1 MCKVDVH
8 ATSQQYTAYLEVAL
22 ARARSQH
29 SGGRPNGPSGSGLRA
44 VPGRFAFPHAAG
56 ECGQGRDRV
65 RPPIPAARPSRV
77 PAPLLQQYL
86 PISGPHAMSRFRVS
100 SGRSAPKR
108 AYADRD
114 GGSSIGIVREN
125 RRGERV
131 ARGAIVPMQLSPTNT
146 TPLADTP
153 LSEGRGGRSLSTLVN
168 GHGGT
173 LSSGCRR
180 GCARRLAR

>member
-1 MCKVDVH
+1 MV
-8 ATSQQYTAYLEVAL
+8 
-22 ARARSQH
+22 

-56 ECGQGRDRV
+56 ECGQGRDREYG
-65 RPPIPAARPSRV
+65 RRSRQQGPPASR
-77 PAPLLQQYL
+77 LHSCSNSQYL
-86 PISGPHAMSRFRVS
+86 PNPISGPHAMSRFRVS